1 MIGELQ
7 LDNETLIIVKSTI
20 DKFLCSVNNVKELIE
35 HLYTEFLQKPEAQKV
50 LTDLITTSQMY
61 NHLSEQDMQTA
72 IEETKRKINQIQHE
86 KEREQ
91 LRNLYKSANDDEI
104 EALKLQMQLR
114 DKINNRNKSEK
125 MND

>member
-1 MIGELQ
+1 
-7 LDNETLIIVKSTI
+7 
-20 DKFLCSVNNVKELIE
+20 
-35 HLYTEFLQKPEAQKV
+35 
-50 LTDLITTSQMY
+50 MY